1 VSYEIVW
8 SYDVDADDR
17 EAFERAYGPAGEWAQ
32 LFSRGDGFLEV
43 VLLADAA
50 APGRYLTIDRWN
62 DHAAFERFMVQE
74 ADAYAALDDALAGVS
89 RRGTR
94 LGGFVRR

>member
-17 EAFERAYGPAGEWAQ
+17 KAFEQAYGPEGEWSR
-32 LFSRGDGFLEV
+32 LFSRGDGFVEV

-50 APGRYLTIDRWN
+50 DPGLYLTIDRWR
-62 DHAAFERFMVQE
+62 DQASFEDFMVQE
-74 ADAYAALDDALAGVS
+74 SDDYAALDDALAGVS